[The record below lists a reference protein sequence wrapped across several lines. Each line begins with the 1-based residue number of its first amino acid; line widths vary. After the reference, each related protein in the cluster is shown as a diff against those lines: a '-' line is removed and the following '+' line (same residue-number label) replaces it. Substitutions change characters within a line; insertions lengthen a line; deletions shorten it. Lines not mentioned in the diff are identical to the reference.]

1 MVKKK
6 RLPNHI
12 AIIMDGN
19 GRWARRRGFLR
30 VRGHEEGVNSVREI
44 TTECAKKRI
53 GQLTLYAF
61 SNENWKRSKTE
72 VNFLMRMLKKFLI
85 AERPTIRD
93 NDIILK
99 TIGRTE
105 ALPEDVQKELFIS
118 MEESKNNTGM
128 ILCLAL
134 NYGGRTEIVDAAK
147 GLARDVKKGVVKLKG
162 IDEDVFK
169 SYMYTSDMTDPDLLI
184 RTGGEMRVSN
194 FLIWQG
200 AYAEYY
206 VTPTYWPDFNRD
218 ELLKALQ
225 DYAKRQR
232 RFGLVE
238 PPAS

>member
-19 GRWARRRGFLR
+19 GRWAKRRGFLR
-30 VRGHEEGVNSVREI
+30 VKGHEEGVNSVREI
-44 TTECAKKRI
+44 TTECAKKHI

-134 NYGGRTEIVDAAK
+134 NYGGRTEIVDAAN
-147 GLARDVKKGVVKLKG
+147 GLARDVKKGVVKLKD
-162 IDEDVFK
+162 IDDDVFK

-194 FLIWQG
+194 FLLWEVS
-200 AYAEYY
+200 YAELWFTS
-206 VTPTYWPDFNRD
+206 VYWPEFRKKHL
-218 ELLKALQ
+218 EEALG
-225 DYAKRQR
+225 DYAKRER
-232 RFGLVE
+232 RYGGLIE
-238 PPAS
+238 

>member
-19 GRWARRRGFLR
+19 GRWARRKGFLR
-30 VRGHEEGVNSVREI
+30 VKGHEEGVNSVREI
-44 TTECAKKRI
+44 TTECAKKHI

-93 NDIILK
+93 NNVILK

-134 NYGGRTEIVDAAK
+134 NYGGRTEIVDAAN
-147 GLARDVKKGVVKLKG
+147 GLAKDVKKGVVKLKD
-162 IDEDVFK
+162 IDNDVFK

-194 FLIWQG
+194 FLLWEVS
-200 AYAEYY
+200 YAELWFTS
-206 VTPTYWPDFNRD
+206 VYWPEFRKKHL
-218 ELLKALQ
+218 EEALG
-225 DYAKRQR
+225 DYAKRER
-232 RFGLVE
+232 RYGGLIE
-238 PPAS
+238 

>member
-1 MVKKK
+1 MMTKNNK
-6 RLPNHI
+6 LPNHI

-19 GRWARRRGFLR
+19 GRWARQRGFMR

-44 TTECAKKRI
+44 TTECAKKDI

-85 AERPTIRD
+85 AERKTIED

-105 ALPEDVQKELFIS
+105 VLPDNVKKELSIS
-118 MEESKNNTGM
+118 MEQSKNNKGM

-134 NYGGRTEIVDAAK
+134 NYGGRTEIIDATIK
-147 GLARDVKKGVVKLKG
+147 LAADVKKGVRKLKD
-162 IDEDVFK
+162 IDDDVFK
-169 SYMYTSDMTDPDLLI
+169 EYMYTADMTDPDLLI

-194 FLIWQG
+194 FLLWEVS
-200 AYAEYY
+200 YAELWFTS
-206 VTPTYWPDFNRD
+206 VYWPEFKKKHL
-218 ELLKALQ
+218 EEALS
-225 DYAKRQR
+225 DYAKRER
-232 RFGLVE
+232 RFGGLIE
-238 PPAS
+238 

>member
-19 GRWARRRGFLR
+19 GRWAGRKGFLR
-30 VRGHEEGVNSVREI
+30 VKGHEEGVNSVREI
-44 TTECAKKRI
+44 TTECAKKHI

-93 NDIILK
+93 NNVILK

-134 NYGGRTEIVDAAK
+134 NYGGRTEIVDAAN
-147 GLARDVKKGVVKLKG
+147 GLARDVKKGVVKLKD
-162 IDEDVFK
+162 IDNDVFK

-194 FLIWQG
+194 FLLWEVS
-200 AYAEYY
+200 YAELWFTS
-206 VTPTYWPDFNRD
+206 VYWPEFRKKHL
-218 ELLKALQ
+218 EEALG
-225 DYAKRQR
+225 DYAKRER
-232 RFGLVE
+232 RYGGLIE
-238 PPAS
+238 

>member
-19 GRWARRRGFLR
+19 GRWARRKGFLR
-30 VRGHEEGVNSVREI
+30 VKGHEEGVNSVREI
-44 TTECAKKRI
+44 TTECAKKHI

-93 NDIILK
+93 NNIILK

-134 NYGGRTEIVDAAK
+134 NYGGRTEIVDAAN
-147 GLARDVKKGVVKLKG
+147 GLAKDVKKGVVKLKD
-162 IDEDVFK
+162 IDNDVFK

-194 FLIWQG
+194 FLLWEVS
-200 AYAEYY
+200 YAELWFTS
-206 VTPTYWPDFNRD
+206 VYWPEFRKKHL
-218 ELLKALQ
+218 EEALG
-225 DYAKRQR
+225 DYAKRER
-232 RFGLVE
+232 RYGGLIE
-238 PPAS
+238 

>member
-19 GRWARRRGFLR
+19 GRWARRKGFLR
-30 VRGHEEGVNSVREI
+30 VKGHEEGVNSVREI
-44 TTECAKKRI
+44 TTECAKKHI

-93 NDIILK
+93 NNIILK

-134 NYGGRTEIVDAAK
+134 NYGGRTEIVDAAN
-147 GLARDVKKGVVKLKG
+147 GLARDVKKGVVKLKD
-162 IDEDVFK
+162 IDDDVFK

-194 FLIWQG
+194 FLLWEVS
-200 AYAEYY
+200 YAELWFTS
-206 VTPTYWPDFNRD
+206 VYWPEFRKKHL
-218 ELLKALQ
+218 EEALG
-225 DYAKRQR
+225 DYAKRER
-232 RFGLVE
+232 RYGGLIE
-238 PPAS
+238 

>member
-19 GRWARRRGFLR
+19 GRWAKRRGFLR
-30 VRGHEEGVNSVREI
+30 VKGHEEGVNSVREI
-44 TTECAKKRI
+44 TTECAKKHI

-118 MEESKNNTGM
+118 MEESKDNTGM

-147 GLARDVKKGVVKLKG
+147 GLARDVKKGVVKLKD
-162 IDEDVFK
+162 IDDDAFK

-194 FLIWQG
+194 FLLWEVS
-200 AYAEYY
+200 YAELWFTS
-206 VTPTYWPDFNRD
+206 VYWPEFRKKHLED
-218 ELLKALQ
+218 ALG
-225 DYAKRQR
+225 DYAKRER
-232 RFGLVE
+232 RYGGLIE
-238 PPAS
+238 

>member
-19 GRWARRRGFLR
+19 GRWAKRRGFLR
-30 VRGHEEGVNSVREI
+30 VKGHEEGVNSVREI
-44 TTECAKKRI
+44 TTECAKKHI

-118 MEESKNNTGM
+118 MEESKDNTGM

-147 GLARDVKKGVVKLKG
+147 GLARDVKKGVVKLKD
-162 IDEDVFK
+162 IDDDAFK
-169 SYMYTSDMTDPDLLI
+169 GYMYTSGMTDPDLLI

-194 FLIWQG
+194 FLLWEVS
-200 AYAEYY
+200 YAELWFTS
-206 VTPTYWPDFNRD
+206 VYWPEFRKKHLED
-218 ELLKALQ
+218 ALS
-225 DYAKRQR
+225 DYAKRER
-232 RFGLVE
+232 RYGGLIE
-238 PPAS
+238 

>member
-19 GRWARRRGFLR
+19 GRWARRKGFLR
-30 VRGHEEGVNSVREI
+30 VKGHEEGVNSVREI
-44 TTECAKKRI
+44 TTECAKKHI

-93 NDIILK
+93 NNVILK

-134 NYGGRTEIVDAAK
+134 NYGGRTEIVDAAN
-147 GLARDVKKGVVKLKG
+147 GLARDVKKGVVKLKD
-162 IDEDVFK
+162 IDNDVFK

-194 FLIWQG
+194 FLLWEVS
-200 AYAEYY
+200 YAELWFTS
-206 VTPTYWPDFNRD
+206 VYWPEFRKKHL
-218 ELLKALQ
+218 EEALG
-225 DYAKRQR
+225 DYAKRER
-232 RFGLVE
+232 RYGGLIE
-238 PPAS
+238 

>member
-1 MVKKK
+1 MTNKKK
-6 RLPNHI
+6 LPNHI

-19 GRWARRRGFLR
+19 GRWARRRGFMR

-44 TTECAKKRI
+44 TTECARKHI

-85 AERPTIRD
+85 AERKTIKD

-105 ALPEDVQKELFIS
+105 ALPDNVKKELSIS
-118 MEESKNNTGM
+118 IKESKNNKGM

-134 NYGGRTEIVDAAK
+134 NYGGRTEIIDATK
-147 GLARDVKKGVVKLKG
+147 KLAADVKKGVRKLKD
-162 IDEDVFK
+162 IDDDVFK
-169 SYMYTSDMTDPDLLI
+169 EYLYTADMSDPDLLI

-194 FLIWQG
+194 FLLWEVS
-200 AYAEYY
+200 YTELWFTS
-206 VTPTYWPDFNRD
+206 VYWPEFKKKHL
-218 ELLKALQ
+218 EEALK
-225 DYAKRQR
+225 DYSKRER
-232 RFGLVE
+232 RFGGLIE
-238 PPAS
+238 

>member
-30 VRGHEEGVNSVREI
+30 VKGHEEGVNSVREI
-44 TTECAKKRI
+44 TTECAKKHI

-85 AERPTIRD
+85 TERPTIRD

-99 TIGRTE
+99 TIGRIE

-118 MEESKNNTGM
+118 MEESKDNTGM

-162 IDEDVFK
+162 IDDDTFK

-194 FLIWQG
+194 FLLWEVS
-200 AYAEYY
+200 YAELWFTS
-206 VTPTYWPDFNRD
+206 VYWPEFRKKHLED
-218 ELLKALQ
+218 ALG
-225 DYAKRQR
+225 DYAKRER
-232 RFGLVE
+232 RYGGLIE
-238 PPAS
+238 

>member
-19 GRWARRRGFLR
+19 GRWAKRRGFLR
-30 VRGHEEGVNSVREI
+30 VKGHEEGVNSVREI
-44 TTECAKKRI
+44 TTECAKKHI

-93 NDIILK
+93 NNIILK

-134 NYGGRTEIVDAAK
+134 NYGGRTEIVDAAN
-147 GLARDVKKGVVKLKG
+147 GLAKDVKKGVVKLKD
-162 IDEDVFK
+162 IDDDVFK

-194 FLIWQG
+194 FLLWEVS
-200 AYAEYY
+200 YAELWFTS
-206 VTPTYWPDFNRD
+206 VYWPEFRKKHLED
-218 ELLKALQ
+218 ALG
-225 DYAKRQR
+225 DYAKRER
-232 RFGLVE
+232 RYGGLIE
-238 PPAS
+238 

>member
-19 GRWARRRGFLR
+19 GRWAKRRGFLR
-30 VRGHEEGVNSVREI
+30 VKGHEEGVNSVREI
-44 TTECAKKRI
+44 TTECAKKHI

-118 MEESKNNTGM
+118 MEESKDNTGM

-147 GLARDVKKGVVKLKG
+147 GLARDVKKGVVKLKD
-162 IDEDVFK
+162 IDDDAFK
-169 SYMYTSDMTDPDLLI
+169 GYMYTPSMTDPDLLI

-194 FLIWQG
+194 FLLWEVS
-200 AYAEYY
+200 YAELWFTS
-206 VTPTYWPDFNRD
+206 VYWPEFRKKHLED
-218 ELLKALQ
+218 ALG
-225 DYAKRQR
+225 DYAKRER
-232 RFGLVE
+232 RYGGLIE
-238 PPAS
+238 